1 MLKKSHHIED
11 LQEKQIVH
19 STIKASTVQHIL
31 HSMMHSHIS
40 LLRKLHFLSAKQTKG
55 VSFRKA
61 RAIKDSLV
69 LPMSNTEV

>member
-1 MLKKSHHIED
+1 MLKKSHYIED

-31 HSMMHSHIS
+31 HMMHSHIS